1 MFSKSTE
8 YALRAC
14 IYIMR
19 HSEDERR
26 LSIDEIANGIGA
38 PAAFTAKILQK
49 LSGEDAIVSS
59 VRGPGGGFYFT
70 ARAAK
75 LPLLKILEAMGEEG
89 VLDRCVLGLEKCS
102 STKPCPMH
110 EDYKEVRQQIQ
121 AMFKKKR
128 IGELAKGSLKIV

>member
-19 HSEDERR
+19 HSDELNR
-26 LSIDEIANGIGA
+26 LGIHEIAEGIGA

-49 LSGEDAIVSS
+49 LSGDDAILSS

-70 ARAAK
+70 PKATK
-75 LPLLKILEAMGEEG
+75 TPLNKILQAMGEEE
-89 VLDRCVLGLEKCS
+89 VLDRCILGLDKCS
-102 STKPCPMH
+102 SNKPCPMH
-110 EDYKEVRQQIQ
+110 EEYKEVRTRIQ
-121 AMFKKKR
+121 AMFRKR
-128 IGELAKGSLKIV
+128 SLGDVSKGSLKLL